1 MQWCKW
7 AGPWRTRLPV
17 QSEGPE
23 IEDTFDFLFKIILV
37 GDSDV
42 GKTCVVQRFKSGI
55 FIERQQNTIGVD
67 FTVRTL
73 DIDGKK
79 IKMQVWDTAG
89 QERFRTITQ
98 SYYRSAHGAMVAYD
112 ITRRPTFDSVSH
124 WIREVEQYGAASV
137 VLILIGNKSDLESQR
152 QVLFE
157 DACTAAENNGMLAA
171 LETSAKEAQNVEA
184 AFTLMARELLARNG
198 LSIPDE
204 AAQDSSHFTLTSS
217 SRPVHGSLSSDKQCG
232 C

>member
-7 AGPWRTRLPV
+7 AGSWRSHLPR
-17 QSEGPE
+17 QSTDPE
-23 IEDTFDFLFKIILV
+23 IEDAFDFLFKIILV

-42 GKTCVVQRFKSGI
+42 GKTCVVQSFKSGI
-55 FIERQQNTIGVD
+55 FIEKQQNTIGVD

-73 DIDGKK
+73 DIDGK
-79 IKMQVWDTAG
+79 KMQVWDTAG

-112 ITRRPTFDSVSH
+112 ITRRSTFESVPH

-137 VLILIGNKSDLESQR
+137 VLILIGNKSDLHTQR

-157 DACTAAENNGMLAA
+157 DACTLAENNSVLAA
-171 LETSAKEAQNVEA
+171 LETSAKEAQNVET
-184 AFTLMARELLARNG
+184 AFILMARELLARNG
-198 LSIPDE
+198 MTITDE
-204 AAQDSSHFTLTSS
+204 ALQDSPHFMLSNSSH
-217 SRPVHGSLSSDKQCG
+217 PVHSTVPSDKKCG